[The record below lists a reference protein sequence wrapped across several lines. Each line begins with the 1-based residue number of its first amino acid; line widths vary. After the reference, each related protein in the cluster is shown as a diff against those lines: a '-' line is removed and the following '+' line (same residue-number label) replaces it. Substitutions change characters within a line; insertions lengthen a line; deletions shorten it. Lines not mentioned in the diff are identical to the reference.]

1 MERYQKHV
9 SRLMKIDQL
18 LQSLNY
24 RIVITVIIIKK
35 NILIDLRK
43 IINTICDILNRNINY
58 KIINNFFLN

>member
-9 SRLMKIDQL
+9 SRLMKIDQFL
-18 LQSLNY
+18 LSLNY

>member
-24 RIVITVIIIKK
+24 RIVIIVIIIKK

>member
-1 MERYQKHV
+1 
-9 SRLMKIDQL
+9 MKIDQFL
-18 LQSLNY
+18 LSLNY